1 MAYRRCHERT
11 CAGRSARRTRAGHET
26 EAVCAAVAG
35 LRAAAPG
42 LAVQRR
48 NRRLTAEGRRCAA
61 GPIPR
66 GAAAV
71 FFHFLRKFSLS
82 FFDLNLQ
89 CGPTVRKVRPS
100 STAVRVRERRAY
112 GPRAAP
118 SAEGAPPPR
127 TGRGTAPDTP
137 GSRFSRCDGLSDR
150 CDRPTRTSQRTE
162 APSMWRPGS
171 RVVLLFAPG
180 DSIRERRG
188 SGQRA
193 PAHCEDT
200 ARTLRGP
207 PAAPRSHR
215 AVHTV
220 PFPPAVP
227 LRPRPVRAFALPS
240 PFRCLRRRLRRREHA
255 HPAEQAAAK
264 VAD

>member
-1 MAYRRCHERT
+1 MP
-11 CAGRSARRTRAGHET
+11 RSDRSQGPSFFHRGPCSRAPRVRPTRGTLRGRRTA
-26 EAVCAAVAG
+26 
-35 LRAAAPG
+35 
-42 LAVQRR
+42 
-48 NRRLTAEGRRCAA
+48 TAHRG
-61 GPIPR
+61 R
-66 GAAAV
+66 GA
-71 FFHFLRKFSLS
+71 
-82 FFDLNLQ
+82 
-89 CGPTVRKVRPS
+89 
-100 STAVRVRERRAY
+100 
-112 GPRAAP
+112 
-118 SAEGAPPPR
+118 
-127 TGRGTAPDTP
+127 APDTP
-137 GSRFSRCDGLSDR
+137 GSRFPRCDGLSDR

-220 PFPPAVP
+220 PFSHAVP

>member
-1 MAYRRCHERT
+1 MPRSDRSQGPSFFHRGPCSRAPRVRPT
-11 CAGRSARRTRAGHET
+11 CGTLRGRRTA
-26 EAVCAAVAG
+26 
-35 LRAAAPG
+35 
-42 LAVQRR
+42 
-48 NRRLTAEGRRCAA
+48 TAHRG
-61 GPIPR
+61 R
-66 GAAAV
+66 GA
-71 FFHFLRKFSLS
+71 
-82 FFDLNLQ
+82 
-89 CGPTVRKVRPS
+89 
-100 STAVRVRERRAY
+100 
-112 GPRAAP
+112 
-118 SAEGAPPPR
+118 
-127 TGRGTAPDTP
+127 APDTP
-137 GSRFSRCDGLSDR
+137 GSRFPRCDGLSDR

-227 LRPRPVRAFALPS
+227 LRPRPVRAFAPS
-240 PFRCLRRRLRRREHA
+240 PYLRLFDACADVYVVASTPIQPSKLPPKWPTRLRA
-255 HPAEQAAAK
+255 PSG
-264 VAD
+264 